1 MIKSPFYLKQRN
13 FRMAD
18 VSNWKINKRSN
29 VKRPILG
36 VTKIENKNREV
47 EASKFIH
54 IEAKI

>member
-1 MIKSPFYLKQRN
+1 
-13 FRMAD
+13 MAD